1 MFFVSTFISFNIL
14 NLLLLKKLYPTY
26 SISNFLKSVK
36 IQTDWHLDFGD
47 GFVSSNYRVIKSF
60 FEITDYRDQRIL
72 QILIF
77 SILLIVALT
86 LSAMFFKNRLSLIE
100 FSLCL
105 YIISLT
111 ILNPIADYHLA
122 ASSLFIYLI
131 YKYGDKDLKIL
142 LLVPLGILLIPKYH
156 NNLLPDINYS
166 LYFNNISLNL
176 ILFLIIQNLVT
187 FKEIKSQYPDQ

>member
-105 YIISLT
+105 YIIQLT

-131 YKYGDKDLKIL
+131 YKYGDKDLKIP

>member
-1 MFFVSTFISFNIL
+1 M
-14 NLLLLKKLYPTY
+14 
-26 SISNFLKSVK
+26 K

-47 GFVSSNYRVIKSF
+47 GFVSSNYRVMKSF
-60 FEITDYRDQRIL
+60 FEITDYQDQRIL

>member
-1 MFFVSTFISFNIL
+1 
-14 NLLLLKKLYPTY
+14 
-26 SISNFLKSVK
+26 
-36 IQTDWHLDFGD
+36 
-47 GFVSSNYRVIKSF
+47 
-60 FEITDYRDQRIL
+60 
-72 QILIF
+72 
-77 SILLIVALT
+77 
-86 LSAMFFKNRLSLIE
+86 MFFKNRLSLIE